1 MPSMMYGLTIFL
13 SAFLLFQV
21 QPMIGKMVLPWF
33 GGSAS
38 VWTTCMLFFQALLLV
53 GYIYTHWLVNKLKA
67 RRQSGLHG
75 LLLLACLI
83 TLPISASETWKP
95 QGVEN
100 PTLQILGLLIV
111 SIGLPYFV
119 LSSTGPLVQSW
130 FSRERVNAVPYR
142 LFALSNLGSML
153 ALLAYPLAIE
163 PLLSL
168 REQSIIWSTLFVAY
182 VLTCSYLVW
191 HHRTEALIEPAIQED
206 SPSSALSSLSPSQNS
221 SLETL
226 QILHWNQK
234 WLWIFLAACPSILMV
249 ADTSFLTENI
259 APIPLLWVAPLA
271 FYLLSFVLCF
281 ESQGLYKRWVW
292 IPLGT
297 LSLGLLAYLPKLGV
311 SEWPFTIVI
320 PINILAFF
328 VVCMVCHG
336 ELARHKP
343 SNQHLTAFYVMLSIG
358 GFLGGFFVGVV
369 GPYCFDSN
377 YELSVGIVLAALVIL
392 ISVMQSYAHL
402 HVLTQRAFW
411 LFGLSVVIGLAV
423 LRIGDHRTKAEGV
436 TWMGRNFYG
445 SLKVFTHVT
454 DGYKSMLHGQI
465 IHGQQF
471 LAPEKQHLPTSYF
484 THDSGVGLALDAKA
498 SQGPLKVGVIG
509 VGAGTLLTYGRKE
522 DVYHLYE
529 IDPLV
534 IQLAKQ
540 EFTFIR
546 DAKAHTDI
554 ALGDARLQLERES
567 PQNFD
572 VLVVD
577 AFSGDS
583 VPVHLLT
590 QEAFALYFKHL
601 KPNGVLAVHIT
612 NAFLDLKPVVQT
624 AAEHFNKHLRVVDHA
639 GDVSK
644 LSFTSRWVLV
654 TADEEFFRSPLLKNA
669 KALEAKTDFSPW
681 RDDYSSLLSVYRP
694 RQ

>member
-1 MPSMMYGLTIFL
+1 MPAVMYGLTIFL

-21 QPMIGKMVLPWF
+21 QPMMGKMVLPWF

-38 VWTTCMLFFQALLLV
+38 VWTTCMLFFQALLLI
-53 GYIYTHWLVNKLKA
+53 GYLYTHWLVNKLSPK
-67 RRQSGLHG
+67 RQSWLHG
-75 LLLLACLI
+75 LLLLACLLI
-83 TLPISASETWKP
+83 LPIGASEAWKP
-95 QGVEN
+95 QGAEN
-100 PTLQILGLLIV
+100 PTLQILGLLVV

-130 FSRERVNAVPYR
+130 FARERANAIPYR

-168 REQSIIWSTLFVAY
+168 RGQSFTWSVLFVCYMVA
-182 VLTCSYLVW
+182 TGYLVW
-191 HHRTEALIEPAIQED
+191 HHRSDVGNNTATSNDNFTRSDETHPRHTVHEAAQNLQW
-206 SPSSALSSLSPSQNS
+206 SQ
-221 SLETL
+221 
-226 QILHWNQK
+226 K
-234 WLWIFLAACPSILMV
+234 FLWIFLAACPSILMV
-249 ADTSFLTENI
+249 ANTSFLTENI

-271 FYLLSFVLCF
+271 VYLLSFILCF
-281 ESQGLYKRWVW
+281 EGQGFYKRLVWV
-292 IPLGT
+292 PLGA
-297 LSLGLLAYLPKLGV
+297 LSLGLLAYLPTLGV
-311 SEWPFTIVI
+311 SEWPFTVVI
-320 PINILAFF
+320 PLNICAFF
-328 VVCMVCHG
+328 IVCMVCHG
-336 ELARHKP
+336 ELALKKP
-343 SNQHLTAFYVMLSIG
+343 ANQYLTAFYLMLSIG

-377 YELSVGIVLAALVIL
+377 YELSVGIVLAAVVVTVSL
-392 ISVMQSYAHL
+392 MQSHAHL
-402 HVLTQRAFW
+402 TVLTKRAFW
-411 LFGLSVVIGLAV
+411 LLGFGFVTGLAV
-423 LRIGDHRTKAEGV
+423 LRISDHGTKAEGV

-445 SLKVFTHVT
+445 SLKVFTQVR
-454 DGYKSMLHGQI
+454 DGYRSMLHGQI

-471 LAPEKQHLPTSYF
+471 IGPEKQQLPTSYF
-484 THDSGVGLALDAKA
+484 THDAGVGLALDAKA
-498 SQGPLKVGVIG
+498 AQGPLRVGVIG

-522 DVYHLYE
+522 DTYHLYE

-546 DAKAHTDI
+546 DAKAQTDI
-554 ALGDARLQLERES
+554 VLGDARLQLESES

-590 QEAFALYFKHL
+590 REAFSVYFKHL

-612 NAFLDLKPVVQT
+612 NAFLDLVPVMQT
-624 AAEHFNKHLRVVDHA
+624 AAVHFGKKIRLVDHV
-639 GDVSK
+639 GDFTK
-644 LSFTSRWVLV
+644 LSFTSRWALV
-654 TADEEFFRSPLLKNA
+654 TADAKFFDNPMLKNA
-669 KALEAKTDFSPW
+669 KVLEERNDFTPW

-694 RQ
+694 RK

>member
-1 MPSMMYGLTIFL
+1 MPSGMYGLTIFL

-21 QPMIGKMVLPWF
+21 QPMMGKMVLPWF

-38 VWTTCMLFFQALLLV
+38 VWTTCMLFFQALLLI
-53 GYIYTHWLVNKLKA
+53 GYLYTHWLVNQLSVK
-67 RRQSGLHG
+67 RQSWLHG
-75 LLLLACLI
+75 LLLLACLFS
-83 TLPISASETWKP
+83 LPITASETWKP
-95 QGVEN
+95 QGAEN
-100 PTLQILGLLIV
+100 PTLQILGLLV
-111 SIGLPYFV
+111 MSIGLPYFA

-130 FSRERVNAVPYR
+130 FSRERTNAIPYR

-168 REQSIIWSTLFVAY
+168 RGQSLTWSVLFVCY
-182 VLTCSYLVW
+182 VLASGYLVW
-191 HHRTEALIEPAIQED
+191 HHR
-206 SPSSALSSLSPSQNS
+206 SNLSSNIH
-221 SLETL
+221 LEATTL
-226 QILHWNQK
+226 QPSEIKATQKLQWNQRL
-234 WLWIFLAACPSILMV
+234 LWIFLAACPSILMV
-249 ADTSFLTENI
+249 ANTSFLTENI

-271 FYLLSFVLCF
+271 VYLLSFVLCF
-281 ESQGLYKRWVW
+281 ESQGFYKRAVWV
-292 IPLGT
+292 PLGA
-297 LSLGLLAYLPKLGV
+297 LSLCLLAYLPTLGV
-311 SEWPFTIVI
+311 SEWPFTLVI
-320 PINILAFF
+320 PLNICTFF
-328 VVCMVCHG
+328 AVCMVCHG
-336 ELARHKP
+336 ELALKKP
-343 SNQHLTAFYVMLSIG
+343 ANQHLTAFYLMLSIG

-377 YELSVGIVLAALVIL
+377 YELSIGIFMVAMVVT
-392 ISVMQSYAHL
+392 ISLMHSFTHL
-402 HVLTQRAFW
+402 TVLTKRAFW
-411 LFGLSVVIGLAV
+411 LLGIGFVIGLAV
-423 LRIGDHRTKAEGV
+423 LRISDHRTKAEGV

-445 SLKVFTHVT
+445 SLKVFTQVN
-454 DGYKSMLHGQI
+454 DGYRSMLHGQI

-471 LAPEKQHLPTSYF
+471 IDPEKQQQPTSYF
-484 THDSGVGLALDAKA
+484 THDAGVGLALDAKA
-498 SQGPLKVGVIG
+498 AQGPIHVGVIG

-522 DVYHLYE
+522 DFFHLYE

-546 DAKAHTDI
+546 DTKAKTDI
-554 ALGDARLQLERES
+554 VLGDARLQLESES

-590 QEAFALYFKHL
+590 REAFALYFKHL
-601 KPNGVLAVHIT
+601 KPNAILAVHIT
-612 NAFLDLKPVVQT
+612 NAFLDLTPVVQS
-624 AAEHFNKHLRVVDHA
+624 AADHFGKQIRVVDHL
-639 GDVSK
+639 GDFSK

-654 TADEEFFRSPLLKNA
+654 TADEGFFDNPLLKNA
-669 KALEAKTDFSPW
+669 KALERRNDFSTW

-694 RQ
+694 RR

>member
-1 MPSMMYGLTIFL
+1 MMYGLTIFL

-53 GYIYTHWLVNKLKA
+53 GYLYAHWLVSKLSAK
-67 RRQSGLHG
+67 RQSWLHG
-75 LLLLACLI
+75 LLLLACLL
-83 TLPISASETWKP
+83 TLPISASENWKP
-95 QGVEN
+95 QGSEN

-119 LSSTGPLVQSW
+119 LSSTGPLIQSW
-130 FSRERVNAVPYR
+130 FSRERANAIPYR

-153 ALLAYPLAIE
+153 ALLAYPLVIE

-168 REQSIIWSTLFVAY
+168 RDQSLTWSTLFIAY
-182 VLTCSYLVW
+182 VLACGYLVW
-191 HHRTEALIEPAIQED
+191 HHRTDTRKEAVIQGEHAIV
-206 SPSSALSSLSPSQNS
+206 SPSSSQQTGLSESQSLQSG
-221 SLETL
+221 
-226 QILHWNQK
+226 QK

-249 ADTSFLTENI
+249 ANTSFLTENI

-271 FYLLSFVLCF
+271 VYLLSFVLCF
-281 ESQGLYKRWVW
+281 ERQGVYKRLIW
-292 IPLGT
+292 IPLGVV
-297 LSLGLLAYLPKLGV
+297 SLALLAYLPRLGV
-311 SEWPFTIVI
+311 SEWPFTVVI

-328 VVCMVCHG
+328 VICMVCHG
-336 ELARHKP
+336 ELALKKP
-343 SNQHLTAFYVMLSIG
+343 ASEHLTAFYLMLSIG

-377 YELSVGIVLAALVIL
+377 YELSVGIVLAALVVL
-392 ISVMQSYAHL
+392 VSVMQSYAHL
-402 HVLTQRAFW
+402 SVLSQRAFW
-411 LFGLSVVIGLAV
+411 LLGISLVVALAV
-423 LRIGDHRTKAEGV
+423 LRISDHRTKAEGV

-445 SLKVFTHVT
+445 SLKVFTQVS
-454 DGYKSMLHGQI
+454 DGYRSMLHGQI

-471 LAPEKQHLPTSYF
+471 LDPEKKLLPTSYF
-484 THDSGVGLALDAKA
+484 THESGVGMALRAKA
-498 SQGPLKVGVIG
+498 TQGPLRVGVIG

-522 DVYHLYE
+522 DIYHLYE

-540 EFTFIR
+540 EFTFIG
-546 DAKAHTDI
+546 DAKAQTDI
-554 ALGDARLQLERES
+554 VLGDARLQLERES

-590 QEAFALYFKHL
+590 REAFALYFKHL
-601 KPNGVLAVHIT
+601 KPDGVLAVHIT
-612 NAFLDLKPVVQT
+612 NAFLDLLPVVQT
-624 AAEHFNKHLRVVDHA
+624 GAEHFDKGIRVVDHV
-639 GDVSK
+639 GDFTK

-654 TADEEFFRSPLLKNA
+654 SADRGFFDNPLLKNA
-669 KALEAKTDFSPW
+669 KEFEKNADFYPW

-694 RQ
+694 RK

>member
-1 MPSMMYGLTIFL
+1 MPSVMYGLTIFL

-21 QPMIGKMVLPWF
+21 QPMMGKMVLPWF

-38 VWTTCMLFFQALLLV
+38 VWTTCMLFFQALLLI
-53 GYIYTHWLVNKLKA
+53 GYLYTHWLINKLSA
-67 RRQSGLHG
+67 RRQSWLHG
-75 LLLLACLI
+75 LLLLACLLI
-83 TLPISASETWKP
+83 LPISASEAWKP
-95 QGVEN
+95 QGAEN
-100 PTLQILGLLIV
+100 PTLQILGLLVV
-111 SIGLPYFV
+111 SIGLPYFA

-130 FSRERVNAVPYR
+130 FARERANAIPYR

-163 PLLSL
+163 PLLSIHG
-168 REQSIIWSTLFVAY
+168 QSLTWSILFVCY
-182 VLTCSYLVW
+182 VVASGYLVW
-191 HHRTEALIEPAIQED
+191 HHRSDITSDPEIPADKNTYSHEVLAQHAAYE
-206 SPSSALSSLSPSQNS
+206 SVQK
-221 SLETL
+221 L
-226 QILHWNQK
+226 QWGQK
-234 WLWIFLAACPSILMV
+234 LLWIFLAACPSILMV
-249 ADTSFLTENI
+249 ANTSFLTENI

-271 FYLLSFVLCF
+271 VYLLSFILCF
-281 ESQGLYKRWVW
+281 EGQGFYKRIVWV
-292 IPLGT
+292 PLGA
-297 LSLGLLAYLPKLGV
+297 LSLGLLAYLPTLGV

-320 PINILAFF
+320 PLNICAFF
-328 VVCMVCHG
+328 IVCMVCHG
-336 ELARHKP
+336 ELALKKP
-343 SNQHLTAFYVMLSIG
+343 ANQYLTAFYLMLSIG

-377 YELSVGIVLAALVIL
+377 YELSVGIVLAAVVVTVSL
-392 ISVMQSYAHL
+392 MQSHAYL
-402 HVLTQRAFW
+402 TVLTKRAFW
-411 LFGLSVVIGLAV
+411 LLGIGFVIGLAV
-423 LRIGDHRTKAEGV
+423 LRISDHRTKAEGV

-445 SLKVFTHVT
+445 SLKVFTQVR
-454 DGYKSMLHGQI
+454 DGYRSMLHGQI

-471 LAPEKQHLPTSYF
+471 IAPEQQQLPTSYF
-484 THDSGVGLALDAKA
+484 THDAGVGLALDAKA
-498 SQGPLKVGVIG
+498 AQGPLRVGVIG

-546 DAKAHTDI
+546 DAKAQTDI
-554 ALGDARLQLERES
+554 VLGDARLQLESES

-590 QEAFALYFKHL
+590 REAFAVYFKHL

-612 NAFLDLKPVVQT
+612 NAFLDLVPVVQT
-624 AAEHFNKHLRVVDHA
+624 ATDHFGKQIRLVDHV
-639 GDVSK
+639 GDFTK
-644 LSFTSRWVLV
+644 LSFSSRWALV
-654 TADEEFFRSPLLKNA
+654 TADAKFFDNPMLKNA
-669 KALEAKTDFSPW
+669 KVLEERNDFTPW

-694 RQ
+694 RK